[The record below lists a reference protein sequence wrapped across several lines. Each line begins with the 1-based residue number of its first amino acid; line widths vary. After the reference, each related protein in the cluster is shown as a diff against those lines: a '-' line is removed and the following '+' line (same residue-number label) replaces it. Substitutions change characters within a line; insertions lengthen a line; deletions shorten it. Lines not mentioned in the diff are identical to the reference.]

1 MRHWKKVVVLGS
13 ACLILALLVLPFLS
27 GGLGRA
33 GEAVIR
39 LKLISMYPKDALWN
53 TFPFKWMERVN
64 KAAAGKV
71 QISFIGGPEIVAPF
85 EALGPVEK
93 GTFDMV
99 CGTPAFHTG
108 KVPDGYFSAFNLASL
123 PEQRKAGVLK
133 IVDKKYREKAN
144 ITLIG
149 FCAGG
154 TRLGMLTKK
163 RVASFSDFKT
173 FRIRTVPF
181 FVPVVESLGASP
193 VSISIP
199 ETYSALEKG
208 IVDGVWM
215 PIDQTIYEN
224 GWYRVLKYVLLPT
237 SRFVTTDYLMINAKR
252 FDALPKD
259 VQDLFVETLKAMEPE
274 IWDYYTK
281 ATDGEINRAVKEGL
295 ETLQLPPDVAKEFLN
310 RTFDAAWKNLAAKAP
325 ETAAEI
331 SKLYPRQTPQ

>member
-1 MRHWKKVVVLGS
+1 MKRNETFRLLESVCVISAFLTVL
-13 ACLILALLVLPFLS
+13 FL
-27 GGLGRA
+27 GGTAAAAADAPLK
-33 GEAVIR
+33 

-53 TFPFKWMERVN
+53 SFPLKWMDKVN

-108 KVPDGYFSAFNLASL
+108 KVPDGYFSAFNKASL
-123 PEQRKAGVLK
+123 PEQRKAGFLK

-144 ITLIG
+144 ITVIG

-154 TRLGMLTKK
+154 TKLGTLTRK
-163 RVASFSDFKT
+163 RVATLNDFRSL
-173 FRIRTVPF
+173 RIRTVPF
-181 FVPVVESLGASP
+181 FVPVVEALGASP

-215 PIDQTIYEN
+215 PIDQTINEN
-224 GWYRVLKYVLLPT
+224 GWYRVLKYVIIPT
-237 SRFVTTDYLMINAKR
+237 SNFITTDYLMMNAKR
-252 FDALPKD
+252 FDALPKEHK
-259 VQDLFVETLKAMEPE
+259 DLFVETLKAMEPE
-274 IWDYYTK
+274 IWEYYSK
-281 ATDGEINRAVKEGL
+281 ATEAELKRAVKEGL
-295 ETLQLPPDVAKEFLN
+295 EMIHLSPEVAKEYLN
-310 RTFDAAWKNLAAKAP
+310 RTFEAAWKNLAAKAP
-325 ETAAEI
+325 DTAAEV
-331 SKLYPRQTPQ
+331 SKLFPH